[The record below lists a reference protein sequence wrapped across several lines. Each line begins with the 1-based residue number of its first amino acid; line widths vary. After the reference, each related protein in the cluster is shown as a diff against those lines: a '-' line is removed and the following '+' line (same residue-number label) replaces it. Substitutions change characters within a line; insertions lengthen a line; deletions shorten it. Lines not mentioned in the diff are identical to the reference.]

1 MMATPLASSPDIPT
15 LADLLDRLGGISAER
30 VRYYPLP
37 GTASDQDVI
46 DIEQRE
52 NRLCELVDG
61 VLVEK
66 PMGYR
71 ESFLACII
79 STLLNNFVMP
89 RKLGIVTG
97 SDGMIRLFPGLIRIP
112 DVAFVSTAHLPG
124 GRLPKEAIPTLSPD
138 LAVEVLSK
146 GNTRRE
152 MQRKLR
158 EYFASGTRLAW
169 FVDLEDQ
176 TVSVY
181 RDPENC
187 TILAEDSVL
196 DGEDVLP
203 GFTMDLKSLF
213 ANLES

>member
-1 MMATPLASSPDIPT
+1 MATPLASSPDIPT

-37 GTASDQDVI
+37 GTATDQDVI

-71 ESFLACII
+71 ESFLAGII
-79 STLLNNFVMP
+79 LTLLNNFVMP

-146 GNTRRE
+146 SNTRRE

-169 FVDLEDQ
+169 FVDLADR

-181 RDPENC
+181 HDPEHC
-187 TILAEDSVL
+187 TILAEDSL
-196 DGEDVLP
+196 LAGEDVLP
-203 GFTMDLKSLF
+203 GFTLDLKSLF